1 MWFTKTKN
9 ILMETQREN
18 ILQELCRGYLT
29 RLKSIANKHRLGGWV
44 DEIITENKNNK
55 CKATEEEVEILSRIL
70 DEERISRTDVPKL
83 LGKSY
88 RKCDEADDFDHI
100 KKLRH
105 VGIYSKV
112 SALLYKFKN
121 NGNE

>member
-1 MWFTKTKN
+1 
-9 ILMETQREN
+9 METQREN
-18 ILQELCRGYLT
+18 ILQELCRVYLT
-29 RLKSIANKHRLGGWV
+29 RLKSLANKHRLGGWV
-44 DEIITENKNNK
+44 DEIMTENKNNK

-88 RKCDEADDFDHI
+88 RKCDEADDFDQI

-121 NGNE
+121 NGDE